1 MPLENLRA
9 SSNNRGSEPSRPSS
23 LRGISRK
30 FAFTGEGGSADGA
43 FATPRAAPGTTPGA
57 APGASGGA
65 APRIERPAVAGPEDT
80 LIVWAGDQAHVAPD
94 FVAVVDFN
102 QRSVNYG
109 KVLST
114 VPLTGPNAIGNEPH
128 HLGLSVDDKTP
139 ALGGLLSVLRGQ
151 DQVFFFDVSHPRD
164 PVFLSSNNPPM
175 LRSPTS
181 SILSKMAGFLRPS
194 WVNRMGQIRAGWLNT
209 MPTSVSC
216 RRGRWSR
223 LRTDSILTVS
233 RSMRKTI

>member
-1 MPLENLRA
+1 M
-9 SSNNRGSEPSRPSS
+9 
-23 LRGISRK
+23 
-30 FAFTGEGGSADGA
+30 
-43 FATPRAAPGTTPGA
+43 
-57 APGASGGA
+57 
-65 APRIERPAVAGPEDT
+65 
-80 LIVWAGDQAHVAPD
+80 APD

-164 PVFLSSNNPPM
+164 PVFLSSNNPPNA
-175 LRSPTS
+175 
-181 SILSKMAGFLRPS
+181 SIADEFDPLKNGGVLATFVG
-194 WVNRMGQIRAGWLNT
+194 
-209 MPTSVSC
+209 
-216 RRGRWSR
+216 
-223 LRTDSILTVS
+223 
-233 RSMRKTI
+233 